1 MAKFDGL
8 AEYCRQQTLREFE
21 LSFHKIEALIG
32 TNLPASA
39 LQPQYWANVVDGT
52 GPVCSVMR
60 DTPYETFLVK
70 DSRRVRFQ
78 RKSQLPQRP
87 LPHRQ

>member
-1 MAKFDGL
+1 MAKFDPL
-8 AEYCRQQTLREFE
+8 ANYCRQQTLREFE

-32 TNLPASA
+32 AKLPASA

-52 GPVCSVMR
+52 GPVRSAMR
-60 DTPYETFLVK
+60 DTAYETFLVK

-78 RKSQLPQRP
+78 RKF
-87 LPHRQ
+87 